1 MEKQSKEKAK
11 ELSNRIQFAILQS
24 LLRFGK
30 TTPTEGVSA
39 ISNAACNLIFDI
51 AEKCNSRKEAF
62 EIVIIMLDTQKE
74 LFLNQAKTEGYDLE
88 NL

>member
-1 MEKQSKEKAK
+1 MEKLSKERAQ
-11 ELSNRIQFAILQS
+11 ELTKKIQFAILQS
-24 LLRFGK
+24 LLHFGE
-30 TTPTEGVSA
+30 TTPSEGVSV

>member
-1 MEKQSKEKAK
+1 MEKLSEERAQ
-11 ELSNRIQFAILQS
+11 ELTKKIQFAILQS
-24 LLRFGK
+24 LLRFGE
-30 TTPTEGVSA
+30 TTPTEGVSV

-62 EIVIIMLDTQKE
+62 EIVIALLNTQKE
-74 LFLNQAKTEGYDLE
+74 CVLNQAKTEGYDLE

>member
-1 MEKQSKEKAK
+1 MEKLSKERAQ
-11 ELSNRIQFAILQS
+11 ELTKRIQFTILQS
-24 LLRFGK
+24 LLHFGE
-30 TTPTEGVSA
+30 TTPTEGVRV
-39 ISNAACNLIFDI
+39 ISNATCNLIFDI

>member
-1 MEKQSKEKAK
+1 MEKLSKERAQ
-11 ELSNRIQFAILQS
+11 ELTKKIQFAILQS
-24 LLRFGK
+24 LLHFGK
-30 TTPTEGVSA
+30 TTPTESVSV

-62 EIVIIMLDTQKE
+62 EIVTIMLDTQKK
-74 LFLNQAKTEGYDLE
+74 LFLNKAKKEGYDLE